1 MLTRPGARG
10 TGRGA
15 RRSAAVLLWALVSVL
30 EVYSLLG
37 PATPNIFACA
47 DRPPAAR
54 PTVSGQEQRTPV
66 ERRCGAPVRET
77 PPQVPASTPT
87 HTP

>member
-15 RRSAAVLLWALVSVL
+15 RRSAAVLLWALVCGL

-37 PATPNIFACA
+37 PATPSVFAGP
-47 DRPPAAR
+47 DGR
-54 PTVSGQEQRTPV
+54 PTPRLTVMEQGTPV

-77 PPQVPASTPT
+77 PPHGPASTPS
-87 HTP
+87 PLP